1 MVNANKHRALKILNE
16 LTAPERI
23 IRQEINRA
31 KRYNKNKYK
40 VSSECNF
47 KKERFD
53 NLENKY
59 GRLRGV

>member
-1 MVNANKHRALKILNE
+1 MVNADKHRALKIINE

-23 IRQEINRA
+23 IRQELNNA
-31 KRYNKNKYK
+31 KRYNKTKYRAL
-40 VSSECNF
+40 SECNF